1 MKEVVFLIVGLV
13 VGVVAAWLVARML
26 REAERRSLEEQ
37 RALLQEAETKLRDA
51 FKALSAEVLGAQ
63 SEAFLRLAETKFA
76 TLRAEAAGDLGKRQE
91 AIQALVKPLS
101 DNLTRFDETIRSIEK
116 GRQTAYGSLEELLR
130 SLASQ
135 TANLTTALK
144 GLPQVRGRWGELT
157 LRRAAELAGMV
168 QYCDFVEQPTE
179 ETEVGVLRPD
189 MIVHL
194 PAGRNVVVD
203 AKVPLLAFL
212 EALEAKTDPERE
224 AALKRHAQNVRQHM
238 KQLSLRRYW
247 EQFDRTPD
255 FVVCFFPGEG
265 FFSVAVQYDRT
276 LIEDFVAQHV
286 IPASPMTLIVLLR
299 AVAAGWRE
307 EELAQSAKQI
317 SELGKELYAR
327 IGTLWGHLEELR
339 QSLDNARDAW
349 NELIGSLDRRVLPTL
364 RRFRDLA
371 ARSADDLPVLEQV
384 EGTTRHLPPPPESNT
399 K

>member
-265 FFSVAVQYDRT
+265 FFSVAVQYDRA